1 MPITTKMK
9 SKIDFGKYD
18 LALAKSKPVQVSGT
32 VYRIVGLVVEGI
44 GPDLPVGGTCE
55 IYPNNATKPVM
66 AEVVGFIGNRVLM
79 MPLGDLRGIST
90 GCHITARSESATIRV
105 DNSILGRIVDGV
117 GAPLD
122 GKGPILCDNERSI
135 YAQPINPIERRRI
148 TEPLDLGVKAINGLN
163 TVGMGQ
169 RVGILSGTGVG
180 KSVLLGM
187 MAKYTNADVNVIG
200 LIGERGREVK
210 EFIENNLGEEGM
222 KRSVVVV
229 ATSDHPPLIRMRGA
243 FVATSIA
250 EHFREQG
257 KNVLLMMDS
266 LTRFSMAQ
274 REIGLSIGE
283 PPATK
288 GYTPSV
294 FAALPKLL
302 ERAGTSAGEGSITGL
317 YTVLIEGDD
326 ISEPIS
332 DATRAILDGHLVLSR
347 RLASLG
353 HYPAIDL
360 LSSISRVMIDVAS
373 GEHME
378 LAIRFKELY
387 STYREAEDLINIGAY
402 VAGSNPRIDKAM
414 EKIDDMNSFLRQ
426 RINQS
431 FSLEDSVSALRQII
445 NSA

>member
-1 MPITTKMK
+1 MPVTTKMK
-9 SKIDFGKYD
+9 SRVDFGKYD
-18 LALAKSKPVQVSGT
+18 LALAKSQPVQVSGK
-32 VYRIVGLVVEGI
+32 VSKVIGLVVEGI

-55 IYPNNATKPVM
+55 IYPNNSTKPVR

-105 DNSILGRIVDGV
+105 DNSIVGRVVDGV
-117 GAPLD
+117 GDPLD
-122 GKGPILCDNERSI
+122 GKGPILCDGERSI
-135 YAQPINPIERRRI
+135 YAQPINPIERKRI
-148 TEPLDLGVKAINGLN
+148 TEPLDLGVRAINGLN
-163 TVGMGQ
+163 TVGKGQ

-187 MAKYTNADVNVIG
+187 MAKYTNADINVIG

-229 ATSDHPPLIRMRGA
+229 ATSDHPPLVRMRGA

-302 ERAGTSAGEGSITGL
+302 ERAGTSAGDGSITGL

-347 RLASLG
+347 RMASLG

-360 LSSISRVMIDVAS
+360 LGSISRVMIDVVS
-373 GEHME
+373 EEHME

-387 STYREAEDLINIGAY
+387 STYSEAEDLINIGAY

-414 EKIDDMNSFLRQ
+414 EKIDSMNSFLRQ
-426 RINQS
+426 RMNQS
-431 FSLEDSVSALRQII
+431 FSLEDSVSALKQII
-445 NSA
+445 NSP